1 MAKIL
6 PIIFAM
12 AVFGWG
18 HCPNF
23 VYDNFTLNRC
33 AKGQEKEGFWQ

>member
-1 MAKIL
+1 MAKNL

-18 HCPNF
+18 TYPNF
-23 VYDNFTLNRC
+23 VYDNSILNRC
-33 AKGQEKEGFWQ
+33 TKEQEKEGFWQ